1 MQVFTRQ
8 VKSATAKS
16 ERAWET
22 ALILNMKLSFLPL
35 FLTPKVQG
43 RNKTSILF
51 FSFWLHWVFTPVHG
65 LSLVT
70 VHRLLIAVTALGAKQ
85 DLVALGRNSC
95 DFWVLEHT
103 GFSSTWA
110 QRLWCVGLVAPL
122 HVESSQTRA

>member
-95 DFWVLEHT
+95 DFWVPENT